1 MRTVYV
7 ALVAVVA
14 CLLAGCDAGGNAA
27 VEKQLQQMS
36 LQEKV
41 GQMFI
46 VRPEAL
52 DPDAYYNSP
61 TDLKSL
67 SLQSVND
74 RMRETAT
81 KYPMGGI
88 ILFSNNIKDPVQL
101 MSFVADLKAFPSHPL
116 MCIDEEGGIVA
127 RLANNKSFHLPKFAN
142 MTQLAASGKTKDVS
156 EAANAIG
163 SYLAQYGFDIDFAP
177 VADVNTNP
185 RNIVIGPRAF
195 SSDPAIAAT
204 MVKAYLKGLQ
214 KNGVLG
220 CLKHFPGHGDTTAD
234 SHFGYA
240 MSRKNW
246 EEIKE
251 CEMIPFKA
259 GISAGAQLV
268 MTAHISLPNVTGSNT
283 PSTLSPMIL
292 QDKLR
297 GELGFDGVIVTDA
310 MEMGAIIRQYP
321 VEDACVAAIKA
332 GVDILLCVR
341 EYPKV
346 FDTVVAAVRR
356 GEIPESRIDESVRR
370 ILKMRQSVR
379 KANQ

>member
-1 MRTVYV
+1 LVV
-7 ALVAVVA
+7 CALTA
-14 CLLAGCDAGGNAA
+14 CESGGGEAYIEN
-27 VEKQLQQMS
+27 KLQQMT
-36 LQEKV
+36 LQEKI

-46 VRPEAL
+46 IRPEAL

-61 TDLKSL
+61 ADLKNL
-67 SLQSVND
+67 SLQEIND

-81 KYPMGGI
+81 KYPMGGV
-88 ILFSNNIKDPVQL
+88 ILFSNNISDPVQL
-101 MSFVADLKAFPSHPL
+101 TSFISDLKALPSHPL
-116 MCIDEEGGIVA
+116 MCIDEEGGMVA

-142 MTQLAASGKTKDVS
+142 MTQLAASGKTKEVS
-156 EAANAIG
+156 DAAGAIG
-163 SYLAQYGFDIDFAP
+163 AYLAEYGFDIDFAP

-195 SSDPAIAAT
+195 STDPHIAGI
-204 MVKAYLKGLQ
+204 MVKAYLKALN
-214 KNGVLG
+214 KKGVLG
-220 CLKHFPGHGDTTAD
+220 CIKHFPGHGDTTAD

-240 MSRKNW
+240 MSRKTW
-246 EEIKE
+246 DEIRN
-251 CEMIPFKA
+251 CEMIPFQA
-259 GISAGAQLV
+259 GIDAGAQLV

-292 QDKLR
+292 QEKLR
-297 GELGFDGVIVTDA
+297 GELGFNGVIVTDA

-346 FDTVVAAVRR
+346 FETVLAAVRR

-370 ILKMRQSVR
+370 ILKMRQKVR
-379 KANQ
+379 KD

>member
-116 MCIDEEGGIVA
+116 RFSVA
-127 RLANNKSFHLPKFAN
+127 
-142 MTQLAASGKTKDVS
+142 T
-156 EAANAIG
+156 
-163 SYLAQYGFDIDFAP
+163 
-177 VADVNTNP
+177 
-185 RNIVIGPRAF
+185 
-195 SSDPAIAAT
+195 
-204 MVKAYLKGLQ
+204 AY
-214 KNGVLG
+214 
-220 CLKHFPGHGDTTAD
+220 A
-234 SHFGYA
+234 
-240 MSRKNW
+240 
-246 EEIKE
+246 
-251 CEMIPFKA
+251 
-259 GISAGAQLV
+259 
-268 MTAHISLPNVTGSNT
+268 
-283 PSTLSPMIL
+283 
-292 QDKLR
+292 
-297 GELGFDGVIVTDA
+297 
-310 MEMGAIIRQYP
+310 
-321 VEDACVAAIKA
+321 
-332 GVDILLCVR
+332 
-341 EYPKV
+341 
-346 FDTVVAAVRR
+346 
-356 GEIPESRIDESVRR
+356 SVRSA
-370 ILKMRQSVR
+370 LCKDSYYSLCHTSHLHT
-379 KANQ
+379 